1 MKSKLQS
8 VQGYLFML
16 VGCVA
21 YALSTVLFL
30 SPNEIVA
37 GGVTGLSVLINILN
51 ENIPI
56 GMISIALNIPIL
68 LLAIKFCGIKFVL
81 RCLLTITT
89 LGILTDL
96 LMFLPDITD
105 DAILA
110 SLYGGICQGIGI
122 GCFVKY
128 EFSSGGTE
136 LLGRLVSRW
145 TKVLKIPICVGI
157 LDGIIVVLGAIVT
170 QNFNNML
177 YALIV
182 IFVST
187 KLSELVLMG
196 IEKSKF
202 CIIITDRGRELS
214 KALIQRSPRGITMLE
229 GEGMYTSQSHNVL
242 MTCVKNRQL
251 TELKAIV
258 KSVDPTAFIIV
269 NDSVE
274 VRGKGFRELSEH

>member
-1 MKSKLQS
+1 MKLKH
-8 VQGYLFML
+8 VQGYFFML
-16 VGCVA
+16 VGCLA

-30 SPNEIVA
+30 APSSIVA

-56 GMISIALNIPIL
+56 GMISIALNLPIL
-68 LLAIKFCGIKFVL
+68 ILGIRLCGFRFIL

-89 LGILTDL
+89 LGVLTDL
-96 LMFLPDITD
+96 LSFLPPITD
-105 DAILA
+105 DYILA

-136 LLGRLVSRW
+136 LLGRIVSRW
-145 TKVLKIPICVGI
+145 TRVLKIPICVGI
-157 LDGIIVVLGAIVT
+157 LDAIVVVLGTVVT
-170 QNFNNML
+170 RNFDNML

-187 KLSELVLMG
+187 KLSELILMG

-202 CIIITDRGRELS
+202 CIIITDRGVEIS
-214 KALIQRSPRGITMLE
+214 KTLIENSPRGITLLD
-229 GEGMYTSQSHNVL
+229 GQGMYTGKQHNVL
-242 MTCVKNRQL
+242 MTCVKSRQL
-251 TELKAIV
+251 PQLKQLVNA
-258 KSVDPTAFIIV
+258 VDDKAFIIV
-269 NDSVE
+269 NDSAE
-274 VRGKGFRELSEH
+274 VRGKGFRELGKD

>member
-1 MKSKLQS
+1 M
-8 VQGYLFML
+8 LF
-16 VGCVA
+16 GCLA

-30 SPNEIVA
+30 SPNSIVA
-37 GGVTGLSVLINILN
+37 GGVTGLSVMINILN

-56 GMISIALNIPIL
+56 GMISIALNLPIL
-68 LLAIKFCGIKFVL
+68 LLAVKFCGMKFVL
-81 RCLLTITT
+81 RCLLTISV
-89 LGILTDL
+89 LGVMTDL
-96 LMFLPDITD
+96 LMFLPSITD

-122 GCFVKY
+122 GFFVKY

-136 LLGRLVSRW
+136 LLGRMVSKW
-145 TKVLKIPICVGI
+145 TRVLKIPICVGI
-157 LDGIIVVLGAIVT
+157 LDGIVVVLGTIVT

-196 IEKSKF
+196 VEKSKF
-202 CIIITDRGRELS
+202 CFIMTDYGREIS
-214 KALIQRSPRGITMLE
+214 KTLIERSPRGITMLD
-229 GEGMYTSQSHNVL
+229 GEGMYTSKKRDVL
-242 MTCVKNRQL
+242 MTCVKSRQL
-251 TELKAIV
+251 TELKMIV
-258 KSVDPTAFIIV
+258 KSIDPSAFIIV

-274 VRGKGFRELSEH
+274 VRGKGFRSLGDQ